1 MIWMGKLR
9 FLGSGASGCAY
20 DVLSGFPKDRATR
33 LVAKTPLRAGGKF
46 PNHEIEALRDI
57 KELHLV
63 GTSRSRLGIKILG
76 GGRNWAIITKH
87 EGVPLHETEI
97 FKAKYPSGRNK
108 IWTEQAIGECEAFME
123 RLYAIIVD
131 KWLGYI
137 KSSEDVRKESGNIGG
152 WFQNDL
158 YDKNFLWAPD
168 LESVNVIDWD
178 QAEIVTRNWNNKNV
192 GKRWVSPN

>member
-1 MIWMGKLR
+1 MFR
-9 FLGSGASGCAY
+9 
-20 DVLSGFPKDRATR
+20 
-33 LVAKTPLRAGGKF
+33 
-46 PNHEIEALRDI
+46 
-57 KELHLV
+57 
-63 GTSRSRLGIKILG
+63 
-76 GGRNWAIITKH
+76 
-87 EGVPLHETEI
+87 
-97 FKAKYPSGRNK
+97 AKYPSGRNK

-178 QAEIVTRNWNNKNV
+178 QAEIVTRNWNNKNIR
-192 GKRWVSPN
+192 KRWKEEQFHKLATESSISLNDYKSNGIEYPGICRTRSTQSKLK